1 MFADVF
7 SDLAVAFSGAFE
19 GPFYDAKVK
28 YAGVPAYDAGGSI
41 TGRTGASERVCQAQ
55 VDLTTEAMRRSE
67 NYQDGDM
74 RIYILTST
82 LAGALD
88 TDMTIS
94 ILGGP
99 HIGNW
104 MIASVGTDPVGI
116 GWECL
121 GRRL

>member
-1 MFADVF
+1 MFAEVF
-7 SDLAVAFSGAFE
+7 SDLAIAFSGVFE

-28 YAGVPAYDAGGSI
+28 YAGTPVYDLGGSI
-41 TGRTGASERVCQAQ
+41 ISRTGASERTCQAQ
-55 VDLTTEAMRRSE
+55 VDITTEAMRRSD

-74 RIYILTST
+74 RIYILTDT
-82 LAGALD
+82 LDGAVS

-99 HIGNW
+99 HIGDW
-104 MIASVGTDPVGI
+104 MIASIGTDPVGI